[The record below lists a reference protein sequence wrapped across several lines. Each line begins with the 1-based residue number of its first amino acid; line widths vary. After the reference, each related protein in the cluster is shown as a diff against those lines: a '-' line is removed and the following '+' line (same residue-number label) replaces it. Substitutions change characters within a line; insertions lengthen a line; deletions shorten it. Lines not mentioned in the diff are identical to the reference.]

1 MQRWD
6 RLPFQDTWPF
16 SALWGKE
23 TPLGILGR
31 EQSCHGEAQSYM
43 AYLVLCLF
51 LFSLSKYLQGFFFP
65 PHLKNYY
72 ATASCWDYTNKLIIA
87 KQYAAPC
94 SNITARQQSSP
105 RCQLPFTACKQKR
118 HKWRPPTLPASGG
131 TELLAMWSQ
140 GGVSLFPCQCTLCT
154 VRACKVMLSSK
165 ATQRNPD
172 APLPWRGLAPWWVL
186 IGQMG
191 LLVTN
196 KLAILN
202 DNLKSFISRMF
213 MCTLCTW
220 TGISYKLLGCDTPP
234 ENRNLAFRA
243 YR

>member
-1 MQRWD
+1 MFKHHCTTTKQPAVPAPIHS
-6 RLPFQDTWPF
+6 LQTEAAQMKATH
-16 SALWGKE
+16 SA
-23 TPLGILGR
+23 
-31 EQSCHGEAQSYM
+31 
-43 AYLVLCLF
+43 
-51 LFSLSKYLQGFFFP
+51 SL
-65 PHLKNYY
+65 
-72 ATASCWDYTNKLIIA
+72 
-87 KQYAAPC
+87 
-94 SNITARQQSSP
+94 R
-105 RCQLPFTACKQKR
+105 
-118 HKWRPPTLPASGG
+118 G
-131 TELLAMWSQ
+131 TELPAMWSQ
-140 GGVSLFPCQCTLCT
+140 GGVSLFPCQCTLST

-172 APLPWRGLAPWWVL
+172 APLPWRGLAPRWVL

-191 LLVTN
+191 LLVIN